1 MSQEKNRVKKKGRG
15 HKGAFALGLVIV
27 CFALVGVVSLVM
39 YAVGGVQTL
48 FNNEAQKSEY
58 EDFLYPVVMLDPE
71 VFDDVTTADMS
82 DLLAASIL
90 SLLSQEENSPYNFE
104 FVEGETSGL
113 AIPEETVNKAFSQL
127 FGTDIQPEHKSVEC
141 STCVFEYQNSAA
153 RYVIPLTGY
162 DPAYL
167 PDVLEIDKTREGA
180 VALIVGYV
188 AYGDWQ
194 VNEDNEYTQPEPS
207 KYRKITLRE
216 TDSGYYVS
224 AIQNADAS
232 KVTK

>member
-1 MSQEKNRVKKKGRG
+1 MSQENSNVKKKKRG
-15 HKGAFALGLVIV
+15 HKGAFALGLVII
-27 CFALVGVVSLVM
+27 CFALIGAVSLVM
-39 YAVGGVQTL
+39 YAVSGVQTL
-48 FNNEAQKSEY
+48 FNNEAQKAEY

-90 SLLSQEENSPYNFE
+90 SLLSEDENSPYDFE

-113 AIPEETVNKAFSQL
+113 AIPEETVEKAFAEL

-141 STCVFEYQNSAA
+141 STCVFEYQSASA

-167 PDVLEIDKTREGA
+167 PDVLEIDKNREGT
-180 VALIVGYV
+180 VALTVGYV

-194 VNEDNEYTQPEPS
+194 VSEDSEYTQPEPS

-224 AIQNADAS
+224 AIQNTDAS
-232 KVTK
+232 KVIK

>member
-1 MSQEKNRVKKKGRG
+1 MSQENTKIKNESQRN
-15 HKGAFALGLVIV
+15 KGAFAFGIIII
-27 CFALVGVVSLVM
+27 CFALVGIVSLVI

-48 FNNEAQKSEY
+48 LNNDSQKEEY
-58 EDFLYPVVMLDPE
+58 EDYLYPVVMLDPE
-71 VFDDVTTADMS
+71 VFDDVTKADMS
-82 DLLAASIL
+82 DLIASSIL
-90 SLLSQEENSPYNFE
+90 SLLSKEENSPYDFQ

-113 AIPEETVNKAFSQL
+113 AIPQQMVEKTFSEL
-127 FGTDIQPEHKSVEC
+127 FGTDIQPEHRSVEC
-141 STCVFEYQNSAA
+141 STCVFEYQGASS

-162 DPAYL
+162 DPAYV
-167 PDVLEIDKTREGA
+167 PEVFEIDKSHEST
-180 VALIVGYV
+180 VVLTVGYI

-194 VNEDNEYTQPEPS
+194 INEKNEYTNPEPA
-207 KYRKITLRE
+207 KYRKITLRK